1 MPDKYQIREARE
13 EDVEELVR
21 MRLDLQK
28 HMSQNNPYIFQLS
41 QKRISRLSEF
51 YLHKIG
57 DRNSKL
63 LVIEDNRSGSVIGMG
78 LGTLQMHDEYVPS
91 NSGKI
96 DDIWVEPR
104 YRLKGLLKNLLLD
117 LLEFFKSKGIESL
130 TLNYVQGNREA
141 EVVWKKLG
149 FKTAIKTA
157 VADRSEVV
165 NNCE

>member
-1 MPDKYQIREARE
+1 MPSKYQIREAHE
-13 EDVEELVR
+13 KDVKELVR

-28 HMSQNNPYIFQLS
+28 HMSQNNPYLWQIS
-41 QKRISRLSEF
+41 QKRISILSEF

-63 LVIEDNRSGSVIGMG
+63 LVIEDNRSGSIIGMG

-104 YRLKGLLKNLLLD
+104 YRRKGLLKNLLLD
-117 LLEFFKSKGIESL
+117 LIEFFKSKGIESL
-130 TLNYVQGNREA
+130 TLNYVEDNQEA

-149 FKTAIKTA
+149 FKTVIKITN
-157 VADRSEVV
+157 ADLSEVE